1 MKNLQVPLSVPK
13 EKRGEYEKNWHLL
26 TKGSGNLLLIA
37 GDQKIEHLND
47 DFFGPKIAP
56 EDNDPEHL
64 FRIASASEGGVLAIQ
79 LGLISKYGQNYWDM
93 PYIVKING
101 KTHLGPNEEKDS
113 SKPLWK
119 VKDILEFKKQS
130 GLKIAAIGYT
140 LYLGGKYEAK
150 MMKEAS
156 KAIFQAHQAGLL
168 AVLWMYPRGKNIK
181 EEDIHTI
188 AGGAGVAACLGAD
201 FAKVKFPYQAKDK
214 KVAAKAF
221 QEAVIAAGHTKLIC
235 VGGGKQAASSLLN
248 FLDLQLN
255 ISGSAGLA
263 IGRNLHQRPLEEATR
278 LARSLSAMIL
288 KKTSY
293 KEALN
298 IYKNVETKTEKPV
311 RVHKKLLGFF

>member
-1 MKNLQVPLSVPK
+1 MKNIQIPLSVPK
-13 EKRGEYEKNWHLL
+13 EKRSEYEKNWQLL
-26 TKGSGNLLLIA
+26 TKGTGNLLLIA

-64 FRIASASEGGVLAIQ
+64 FRITSASDGGVLATQ
-79 LGLISKYGQNYWDM
+79 LGLITRYGQNYWNM

-119 VKDILEFKKQS
+119 VKDVLEFKKQS

-150 MMKEAS
+150 MMKEAAR
-156 KAIFQAHQAGLL
+156 AIFQAHQAGLL
-168 AVLWMYPRGKNIK
+168 TVLWMYPRGKNIK

-201 FAKVKFPYQAKDK
+201 FAKVKYPYYAKDK
-214 KVAAKAF
+214 KAAAKAF
-221 QEAVIAAGHTKLIC
+221 QEAIVAAGHTKLIC
-235 VGGGKQAASSLLN
+235 VGGSKQGANSLLN

-255 ISGSAGLA
+255 TSGSAGLA
-263 IGRNLHQRPLEEATR
+263 IGRNLHQRSLEEATR
-278 LARSLSAMIL
+278 LARALSAMIF
-288 KKTSY
+288 KKVNY
-293 KEALN
+293 KEALS
-298 IYKNVETKTEKPV
+298 IYQDKEIKIKKSEHSN
-311 RVHKKLLGFF
+311 KKLLGFF